1 MYNIEVPKI
10 SHKIPH
16 PKSYFKA
23 KEVETNIENSLHS
36 IRSLQN
42 RLSSVWEFK
51 DKKDT
56 FGGTSERK
64 LPFEVKKE
72 SVMSM
77 QNWVK
82 IDQVEQPATS
92 GWETGI
98 LNNHTV

>member
-1 MYNIEVPKI
+1 MGLTKIED
-10 SHKIPH
+10 
-16 PKSYFKA
+16 
-23 KEVETNIENSLHS
+23 TENLGK
-36 IRSLQN
+36 L
-42 RLSSVWEFK
+42 EFK

-98 LNNHTV
+98 LNNYTV